1 MNTNEPHKFV
11 LNLSQRLVLKS
22 SNKHVSLITLIFY
35 LSANYNCKTIRQ
47 QYKNN
52 KLKKEPTWNDEFERP
67 GGSFSVMSDI
77 QDYIN
82 YILKKRGTL
91 PTNPPFENHINRI
104 NKKLVFKIKDGYKLE
119 LQTPET
125 MKLFCSTKVINRQN
139 KESGTS
145 YFEVVLVQ
153 CNVVDNQYQQ
163 NYELLYTLNSI
174 SLMLICKCGT
184 KQVSVFEN
192 L

>member
-1 MNTNEPHKFV
+1 
-11 LNLSQRLVLKS
+11 
-22 SNKHVSLITLIFY
+22 
-35 LSANYNCKTIRQ
+35 
-47 QYKNN
+47 
-52 KLKKEPTWNDEFERP
+52 
-67 GGSFSVMSDI
+67 
-77 QDYIN
+77 
-82 YILKKRGTL
+82 
-91 PTNPPFENHINRI
+91 
-104 NKKLVFKIKDGYKLE
+104 
-119 LQTPET
+119 

-163 NYELLYTLNSI
+163 NYKLLYTLNSI
-174 SLMLICKCGT
+174 SLMLIYKCGT